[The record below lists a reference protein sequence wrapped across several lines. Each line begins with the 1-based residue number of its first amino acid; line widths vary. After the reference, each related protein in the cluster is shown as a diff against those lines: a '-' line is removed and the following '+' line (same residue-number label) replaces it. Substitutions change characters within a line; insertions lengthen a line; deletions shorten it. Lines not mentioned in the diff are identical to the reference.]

1 MASTRV
7 NTRNAAYRDIDA
19 LIDSERRFRL
29 LVEGVIDYAI
39 YMLDPNGIVTNWNAG
54 AQRIKGYAPDEVI
67 GQHFSIFYTP
77 EEQAAGRP
85 AEALATALREGKY
98 EAEGWRLRKDG
109 TRFLASV
116 VIDPL
121 YEEGVLAGFA
131 KITRDITEREMARNA
146 LLDSERNFRLLVSG
160 VTDYALYMLDP
171 AGLVSSWNAGGER
184 IKGYSPTEIIG
195 QHFARF
201 YTNQDQAAGRPAR
214 ALSIARET
222 GRYEE
227 EGWRVRKDGS
237 FFWASVVI
245 DPIRDEYGKLL
256 GYAKITRDITERR
269 EAQMEL
275 ARVQRALAESQKMD
289 ALGQLTGGVAHDFNN
304 LLMVVA
310 GNIQTLKTI
319 AAQDPKTARAAQAIE
334 FATQR
339 GAALTRQLLTFSR
352 RQRLN
357 PQPIEFAHRI
367 ESIRDVLCSGLGGKV
382 RLTIDVPPGVWP
394 ITVDIGELEI
404 ALVNLVINSRDAM
417 TDGGTVTIT
426 AQNTTLGER
435 ESIAAGEYVAIAV
448 TDSGDGI
455 PPDVIAS
462 VFDPFFTTKP
472 VGKGTG
478 LGLSQVH
485 GFAHQAGG
493 TVKIAST
500 LGQGTTVTIYLPRTT
515 GVVVDPMPSE
525 VSNAPVRTG
534 TVLLVEDN
542 PDVASASANL
552 LEQLGYSVRWV
563 PNAEAALEEIERNGI
578 DLVVSDI
585 VMPGRMDGLG
595 LARAIKKKR
604 PDLPILLATGYS
616 AAAQSVLADFPI
628 LRKPYQMHELSR
640 ALAEILPGEREVP
653 APHRAQK
660 SPA

>member
-1 MASTRV
+1 
-7 NTRNAAYRDIDA
+7 
-19 LIDSERRFRL
+19 
-29 LVEGVIDYAI
+29 
-39 YMLDPNGIVTNWNAG
+39 
-54 AQRIKGYAPDEVI
+54 
-67 GQHFSIFYTP
+67 
-77 EEQAAGRP
+77 
-85 AEALATALREGKY
+85 
-98 EAEGWRLRKDG
+98 
-109 TRFLASV
+109 
-116 VIDPL
+116 
-121 YEEGVLAGFA
+121 
-131 KITRDITEREMARNA
+131 
-146 LLDSERNFRLLVSG
+146 
-160 VTDYALYMLDP
+160 
-171 AGLVSSWNAGGER
+171 
-184 IKGYSPTEIIG
+184 
-195 QHFARF
+195 
-201 YTNQDQAAGRPAR
+201 
-214 ALSIARET
+214 
-222 GRYEE
+222 
-227 EGWRVRKDGS
+227 
-237 FFWASVVI
+237 
-245 DPIRDEYGKLL
+245 
-256 GYAKITRDITERR
+256 
-269 EAQMEL
+269 
-275 ARVQRALAESQKMD
+275 
-289 ALGQLTGGVAHDFNN
+289 
-304 LLMVVA
+304 
-310 GNIQTLKTI
+310 
-319 AAQDPKTARAAQAIE
+319 
-334 FATQR
+334 
-339 GAALTRQLLTFSR
+339 LTRQLLTFSR

-367 ESIRDVLCSGLGGKV
+367 ESIRDVLCCGLGGKV